1 MAIKKSELYSSLW
14 ASCDELRGGMDASQY
29 KDYVLV
35 LLFIKYISDK
45 YAGVPYA
52 PITVPK
58 GASFKD
64 MVALKGKSD
73 IGDQI
78 NKKIIA
84 PLASA
89 NKLSDF
95 PDFDDPTK
103 LGSGKEMVDRL
114 TNLIAIF
121 ENKALDFSKNRAEG
135 DDILGDAYEYLMRH
149 FATESGKSKG
159 QFYPP
164 AEGGRVIAKVIGM
177 GEAKSNK
184 QSIYDPTCGSGSL
197 LLKAHDEAKHRTGL
211 DLAIYGQEMDN
222 ATSAL
227 ARMNMVLHDCPTA
240 EIWQA
245 NTLANPH
252 FTNKEGGLRTFDFVL
267 ANPPFSNK
275 AWTSGLNPAEDPYE
289 RFEYGIP
296 PAKNGDYAFLLH
308 ILKSLKSIGRAAV

>member
-64 MVALKGKSD
+64 MVALKGKPD

-95 PDFDDPTK
+95 PDFNDPNK

-121 ENKALDFSKNRAEG
+121 ESKALDFSKNRAEG
-135 DDILGDAYEYLMRH
+135 DDLLGDAYEYLMRN

-159 QFYPP
+159 QFYTP
-164 AEGGRVIAKVIGM
+164 AEVSRVIAQILGIRHAKVT
-177 GEAKSNK
+177 NDTTV
-184 QSIYDPTCGSGSL
+184 YDPTCGSGSL
-197 LLKAHDEAKHRTGL
+197 LLKIGDEARHGGRDVRISL
-211 DLAIYGQEMDN
+211 YGQEKD
-222 ATSAL
+222 
-227 ARMNMVLHDCPTA
+227 
-240 EIWQA
+240 
-245 NTLANPH
+245 
-252 FTNKEGGLRTFDFVL
+252 
-267 ANPPFSNK
+267 
-275 AWTSGLNPAEDPYE
+275 
-289 RFEYGIP
+289 
-296 PAKNGDYAFLLH
+296 
-308 ILKSLKSIGRAAV
+308 